1 MDGLLVEIIK
11 ELVPELQFD
20 EEGMPVV
27 DPMGGGGM
35 PGMMPGMHFP
45 MGRPTTC
52 LDVSLSPL

>member
-1 MDGLLVEIIK
+1 MEIIK